1 MVRFPLPFIQS
12 LYIVIVKRW
21 LVTNVSQTHVQTA
34 ALLHFKVNMTL
45 LQYQTKEVWTG
56 SFFATDHC
64 LFKLFAKP
72 FVFQAEFWTVNGL
85 YLFCFILA

>member
-45 LQYQTKEVWTG
+45 LQYQTKEV
-56 SFFATDHC
+56 
-64 LFKLFAKP
+64 
-72 FVFQAEFWTVNGL
+72 
-85 YLFCFILA
+85 